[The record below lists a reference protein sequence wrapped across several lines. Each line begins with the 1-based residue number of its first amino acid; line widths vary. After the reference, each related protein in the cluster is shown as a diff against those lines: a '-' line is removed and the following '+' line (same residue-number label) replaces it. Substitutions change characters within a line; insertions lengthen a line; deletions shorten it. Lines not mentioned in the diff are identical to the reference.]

1 MSYRQSNTH
10 STDYSRGSANGSW
23 ARPKTAEQN
32 GYTGNGISQKLEGFF
47 DNRQLPMYKDK
58 PYSYIAS
65 RRKPALLRRWQ
76 VVVGIVTLLVGLF
89 FWCGVLPLPGF
100 RRRMIPPGRVN
111 LGRLRPNQAVDWD
124 DRREKV
130 KEAFM
135 LSWDGYEEY
144 AWGMLIPK
152 NGQRLVCLNNPSR
165 DFMNDT
171 GFSQPAAPRADTIVY

>member
-10 STDYSRGSANGSW
+10 STDYSRPSANGSW
-23 ARPKTAEQN
+23 ARSKTAEQN

-65 RRKPALLRRWQ
+65 RRKPALHRRWQ
-76 VVVGIVTLLVGLF
+76 VVVGIVTLFVGLS
-89 FWCGVLPLPGF
+89 FWLGVLPLPGF
-100 RRRMIPPGRVN
+100 RRRVIPSGRVN
-111 LGRLRPNQAVDWD
+111 LGRLGPNQAVDWD

-135 LSWDGYEEY
+135 LSWDGYEKY
-144 AWGMLIPK
+144 AWGKLIPK
-152 NGQRLVCLNNPSR
+152 NGQRHLFEWS
-165 DFMNDT
+165 
-171 GFSQPAAPRADTIVY
+171 